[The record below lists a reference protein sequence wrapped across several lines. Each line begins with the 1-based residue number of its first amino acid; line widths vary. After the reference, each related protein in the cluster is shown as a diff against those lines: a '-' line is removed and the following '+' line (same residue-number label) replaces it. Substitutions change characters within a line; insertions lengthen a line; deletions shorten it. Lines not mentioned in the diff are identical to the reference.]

1 MPPAAASATAPR
13 RRASSAVISTDT
25 EVTAGGRALLRV
37 LVQRAPARLTWGQIA
52 TLAGLKARGGYFNT
66 GVRSLRASGSIEE
79 GAGLVW
85 TSLRALEQAGIE
97 PGSAQTAAQVRA
109 MWREKLPAPAPAMLD
124 ALAENGPLSI
134 AELSDVLDLQPRGG
148 FWNKGIAVL
157 RNNRLV
163 RIHGGVIQLTAELQ

>member
-1 MPPAAASATAPR
+1 
-13 RRASSAVISTDT
+13 
-25 EVTAGGRALLRV
+25 
-37 LVQRAPARLTWGQIA
+37 
-52 TLAGLKARGGYFNT
+52 
-66 GVRSLRASGSIEE
+66 
-79 GAGLVW
+79 
-85 TSLRALEQAGIE
+85 
-97 PGSAQTAAQVRA
+97 